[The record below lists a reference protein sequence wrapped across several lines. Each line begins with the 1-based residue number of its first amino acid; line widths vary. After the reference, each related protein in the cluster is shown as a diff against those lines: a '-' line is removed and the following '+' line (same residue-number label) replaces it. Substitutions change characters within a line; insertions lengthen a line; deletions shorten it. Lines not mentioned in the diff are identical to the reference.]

1 MSLVLLGL
9 MALAPWVV
17 PKREFGG
24 VGYLL
29 TPFGAVNPQNL
40 ELPAT
45 LGLGWV
51 GAAFWVWVGLML
63 AASLAFLLLD
73 PRSRSRTLYALGA
86 LGVGLFALE
95 AVLFYQAVNAANEA
109 ALAGGAPRAPLRRFT
124 LSLGAYLGFFYA
136 VALLLLARLQLPG
149 GKAFLVRYRGAVVP
163 VVSLVLSVLVGALLI
178 LVLGRVPGVE
188 GLSLSLREW
197 IALKLD
203 LITFSFQLLFSPI
216 YTLSG
221 WFNSLQQT
229 TPLIFAGLAVA
240 FAFRAGLF
248 NIGGPGQIT
257 LGAIF
262 VMIVGVFM
270 PGPGWIVLPLSILAA
285 ALGGALWGGLA
296 GWLKARFGANE
307 VVNTIMLNYIAASV
321 LLFFLASNQQRFFNY
336 TFYLPFKAQ
345 GFEAKSLELRPEA
358 QLPLM
363 INLLAPG
370 GEFSWALP
378 MALVAGLV
386 VFFFLRRAD
395 LGRRLL
401 LTGGAAILGYAVGGL
416 IPGPAVAG
424 NVMRDLAASKLNGSF
439 LLAVGVLILVHY
451 YLLRTVGGY
460 EMRAAGLAPK
470 AAEYAGIN
478 LGRKIVL
485 AMLIS
490 GALAGLAATHYVQG
504 GVMDEYRL
512 KQSIPVGVGFDGIA
526 VALMGQNTSLGV
538 ALAGFLFG
546 VLRTGGLDL
555 SQQLGISRE
564 LVTVIISLVV
574 LAIALG
580 GLLPRYFT
588 DPLKAAQVETE
599 AKDEEEA
606 LTKTQRAS

>member
-1 MSLVLLGL
+1 

-51 GAAFWVWVGLML
+51 GAAFWVWVGLMV
-63 AASLAFLLLD
+63 AASLTFLLSD
-73 PRSRSRTLYALGA
+73 PRARSRILYALGV

-95 AVLFYQAVNAANEA
+95 AVLFYQAVNSANQA
-109 ALAGGAPRAPLRRFT
+109 ALAGGSSRAPLRRFT
-124 LSLGAYLGFFYA
+124 LSLGTYLGFFYA
-136 VALLLLARLQLPG
+136 VILLLLARLQLPG

-262 VMIVGVFM
+262 LMIVGVFM

-378 MALVAGLV
+378 MGLVAALVA
-386 VFFFLRRAD
+386 FFFLRRAD

-401 LTGGAAILGYAVGGL
+401 LTGG
-416 IPGPAVAG
+416 
-424 NVMRDLAASKLNGSF
+424 GSHPW
-439 LLAVGVLILVHY
+439 I
-451 YLLRTVGGY
+451 RC
-460 EMRAAGLAPK
+460 
-470 AAEYAGIN
+470 
-478 LGRKIVL
+478 GRPNPW
-485 AMLIS
+485 S
-490 GALAGLAATHYVQG
+490 C
-504 GVMDEYRL
+504 R
-512 KQSIPVGVGFDGIA
+512 
-526 VALMGQNTSLGV
+526 
-538 ALAGFLFG
+538 
-546 VLRTGGLDL
+546 RW
-555 SQQLGISRE
+555 
-564 LVTVIISLVV
+564 
-574 LAIALG
+574 
-580 GLLPRYFT
+580 
-588 DPLKAAQVETE
+588 
-599 AKDEEEA
+599 
-606 LTKTQRAS
+606 QRHA

>member
-1 MSLVLLGL
+1 

-51 GAAFWVWVGLML
+51 GAAFWVWVGLMV
-63 AASLAFLLLD
+63 AASLTFLLSD
-73 PRSRSRTLYALGA
+73 PRARSRILYALGV

-95 AVLFYQAVNAANEA
+95 AVLFYQAVNSANQA
-109 ALAGGAPRAPLRRFT
+109 ALAGGSPRAPLRRFT
-124 LSLGAYLGFFYA
+124 LSLGTYLGFFYA
-136 VALLLLARLQLPG
+136 VILLLLARLQLPG

-262 VMIVGVFM
+262 LMIVGVFM

-378 MALVAGLV
+378 MALVAALV
-386 VFFFLRRAD
+386 AFFFLRRAD

-606 LTKTQRAS
+606 RTKTQRAS